1 MSLLKWQERAKRKSE
16 LGNMI
21 NFVHNTIWKNHLGE
35 KTSQELLTKVFKSIT
50 TKLDDVALRNLKI
63 PQIPKKRV

>member
-21 NFVHNTIWKNHLGE
+21 NFVHNTIWKNHVEE
-35 KTSQELLTKVFKSIT
+35 KTS
-50 TKLDDVALRNLKI
+50 
-63 PQIPKKRV
+63 

>member
-1 MSLLKWQERAKRKSE
+1 MSLLKWKERAKRKSE

-35 KTSQELLTKVFKSIT
+35 KTSQELLTKVF
-50 TKLDDVALRNLKI
+50 
-63 PQIPKKRV
+63 